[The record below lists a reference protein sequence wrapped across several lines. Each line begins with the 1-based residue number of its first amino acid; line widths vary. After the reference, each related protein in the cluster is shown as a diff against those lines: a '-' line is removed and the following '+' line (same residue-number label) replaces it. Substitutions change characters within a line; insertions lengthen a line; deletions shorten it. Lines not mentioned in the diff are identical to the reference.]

1 MQLDGRYEQIA
12 KSYWRKYESDDEH
25 ADRVERA
32 TTEANFGYAKAIAGP
47 LAAYRQTMKDIAPY
61 KGAPKWDR
69 LKAAA
74 DSVYRKTTADAFNLF
89 LRSFEEIMRDG
100 EESEETS
107 ALWDALLANVASA
120 EKEAA

>member
-1 MQLDGRYEQIA
+1 MNLDTRYEQIA
-12 KSYWRKYESDDEH
+12 KSYWRKYESNDEH

-32 TTEANFGYAKAIAGP
+32 TTEANFGYYRAVAAP

-69 LKAAA
+69 LKSAAERI
-74 DSVYRKTTADAFNLF
+74 YREATADAFNLF

-100 EESEETS
+100 EESEETG
-107 ALWDALLANVASA
+107 ALWDALLARLASA